1 MGLDE
6 LVRCIELLKERMQ
19 SHRGVLSEN
28 ETRTRMALIDPL
40 LRTLGWDVSDPGVV
54 TPEYNVQGRSADY
67 ALLRPNGQAA
77 ATIEAKRL
85 GSGLTSHQMQML
97 NYANAAGIS
106 YAGLTDGNHWGL
118 YDVFRPEALDERR
131 ILQVSIADDPAHA
144 SALKLLLLWRPNL
157 ESGKPVEAKAPILI
171 DPPPPPPKNG
181 GKAVPPPKPG
191 PGGPEDWIDLF
202 KYNPPPKTP
211 CPTAIRFW
219 DDSECTLKA
228 WHEIL
233 VAIVEKLYAE
243 KRFTVQDA
251 PIGWS
256 NSSYSVHTE
265 PVHPTGTAF
274 VSYRKIEGTPLFV
287 NVNLNAGQSRKNSR
301 NFLERFGQQAATV
314 LLRVNG
320 KATG

>member
-40 LRTLGWDVSDPGVV
+40 LRTLGWDVSDPKIVI
-54 TPEYNVQGRSADY
+54 PEYNVQGRSADY

-97 NYANAAGIS
+97 NYANAAGIP
-106 YAGLTDGNHWGL
+106 YAGLTDGNHWEL
-118 YDVFRPEALDERR
+118 YNVFERAPLPERL
-131 ILQVSIADDPAHA
+131 ILEVSIADDPAHA
-144 SALKLLLLWRPNL
+144 SALKMLLLWRPNL
-157 ESGKPVEAKAPILI
+157 ASGKPVEAEKSILNKEQPTI
-171 DPPPPPPKNG
+171 DQ
-181 GKAVPPPKPG
+181 
-191 PGGPEDWIDLF
+191 PGGEEPPTGQSEEKNWISLSE
-202 KYNPPPKTP
+202 YNPPAGTP
-211 CPTAIRFW
+211 CPTVIRFW
-219 DDSECTLKA
+219 DGNERPLKA
-228 WHEIL
+228 WYEIL

-243 KRFTVQDA
+243 KRLTAQDA

-265 PVHPTGTAF
+265 PVHPTGQAF
-274 VSYRKIEGTPLFV
+274 RHYRKIEGTPLFA
-287 NVNLNAGQSRKNSR
+287 NVNLNAGQIRKSSR
-301 NFLERFGQQAATV
+301 NFLERFGRQSATV
-314 LLRVNG
+314 YLRVSDQ
-320 KATG
+320 

>member
-6 LVRCIELLKERMQ
+6 LVCCIELLKERMQ

-40 LRTLGWDVSDPGVV
+40 LRTLGWDVSDPEVV

-106 YAGLTDGNHWGL
+106 YAGLTDGNHWEL
-118 YDVFRPEALDERR
+118 YDVFKPEALDKRR

-157 ESGKPVEAKAPILI
+157 ESGKPVEAETPILI
-171 DPPPPPPKNG
+171 DPPPPPP
-181 GKAVPPPKPG
+181 P
-191 PGGPEDWIDLF
+191 PGGSSEDPNGSGDWIDLSE
-202 KYNPPPKTP
+202 YNPPAGTP

-219 DDSECTLKA
+219 DDSERPLKA
-228 WHEIL
+228 WYEIL

-243 KRFTVQDA
+243 KRLTAQDA

-265 PVHPTGTAF
+265 PVHPTGQAF
-274 VSYRKIEGTPLFV
+274 RHYRKIEGTPLFV
-287 NVNLNAGQSRKNSR
+287 NVNLNAGQIRKSSR
-301 NFLERFGQQAATV
+301 NFLERFGQQSATV
-314 LLRVNG
+314 YLRVSDQ
-320 KATG
+320 

>member
-97 NYANAAGIS
+97 NYANAAGIA
-106 YAGLTDGNHWGL
+106 YAGLTDGNHWEL
-118 YDVFRPEALDERR
+118 YDVFRQAPLPERL
-131 ILQVSIADDPAHA
+131 ILEVSIAAAPAHE
-144 SALKLLLLWRPNL
+144 SALKMLLLWRPNL
-157 ESGKPVEAKAPILI
+157 ASGEPIEAEAPILI
-171 DPPPPPPKNG
+171 DPPPPPP
-181 GKAVPPPKPG
+181 PPPPPNGK
-191 PGGPEDWIDLF
+191 WISLSE
-202 KYNPPPKTP
+202 YNPPAKTP
-211 CPTAIRFW
+211 CPTTIRFW
-219 DDSECTLKA
+219 DDNERPLKA
-228 WHEIL
+228 WYEIL

-243 KRFTVQDA
+243 KRLTAQDA

-265 PVHPTGTAF
+265 PVHPTGQAF
-274 VSYRKIEGTPLFV
+274 RHYRKIEGTPLFV
-287 NVNLNAGQSRKNSR
+287 NVNLNAGQIRKSSR
-301 NFLERFGQQAATV
+301 NFLERFGRQSATV
-314 LLRVNG
+314 YLRVSEQ
-320 KATG
+320 